1 MPVED
6 DMDPQNRPTTQHRDS
21 VTALL
26 REALAVGLDHWI
38 GCLALA
44 AACDRLIDAEGGTR

>member
-1 MPVED
+1 
-6 DMDPQNRPTTQHRDS
+6 MDPQNRPTTQHRDS